1 MDRRELLRIR
11 KAMNVT
17 QAQMADLLRLP
28 LATIRKL
35 EAGMLAPPLSKKIV
49 RTLISLD
56 FWLAKTTDRVQ
67 APGKKLAPAPTP
79 EGDEPPS

>member
-1 MDRRELLRIR
+1 MERQELLRIR

-28 LATIRKL
+28 LETIKKL
-35 EAGMLAPPLSKKIV
+35 EAGTLDPPLSKKIV

-56 FWLAKTTDRVQ
+56 FWLAKPPLEA
-67 APGKKLAPAPTP
+67 APSGSRLTLPAAAGGK
-79 EGDEPPS
+79 